1 MARTT
6 GGGDG
11 EDVHD
16 GGGGEEKKELAL
28 ARDVPHPHRLRVL
41 DGEFLNALL
50 AADLTHVER
59 PQRAGVR

>member
-1 MARTT
+1 M
-6 GGGDG
+6 
-11 EDVHD
+11 HD